1 MKHGPVLVDGSLL
14 RALSFKYLM
23 FFLMGALATFAAPTA
38 LTEVGGQA
46 FLRVWIATLAVASLV
61 ALLGSVLERECVE
74 MVGVSVV
81 TLALASYAA
90 AFIVRAFTDGI
101 TWYVLA
107 CAAVALVATPSW
119 RAGFLIRKRRA
130 FKKASTVER

>member
-1 MKHGPVLVDGSLL
+1 MKHGPILVDDSLL
-14 RALSFKYLM
+14 RTLSFKYAM

-38 LTEVGGQA
+38 LSQVGGKT
-46 FLRVWIATLAVASLV
+46 FLTLWISALAVASAV
-61 ALLGSVLERECVE
+61 ALLGSISGAERVE
-74 MVGVSVV
+74 MWGVSIV

-119 RAGFLIRKRRA
+119 RAGFLIRKRHA
-130 FKKASTVER
+130 FRKARTVDR